1 MRFLLEFILS
11 EVEIQEF
18 MKYKI
23 KSRIWIE
30 ADNKVLIGEGRVRLL
45 KAIEE
50 TGSLSKAAR
59 SIQISY
65 KKAWTMLDAVN
76 KSAKNPVTESSTGG
90 KGGGGAVLTTYGKEL
105 IKAFEAINKNCWEH
119 LDSQIEKI
127 NSL

>member
-1 MRFLLEFILS
+1 
-11 EVEIQEF
+11 

-23 KSRIWIE
+23 KSRIWIQ

-65 KKAWTMLDAVN
+65 KKAWTMVDAVN
-76 KSAKNPVTESSTGG
+76 KSAKKPVTESSTGG
-90 KGGGGAVLTTYGKEL
+90 KGGGGAILTSYGKEL
-105 IKAFEAINKNCWEH
+105 IKVFDEINANCWEY
-119 LDSQIEKI
+119 LDTQVEKI
-127 NSL
+127 NEL